1 MNFYF
6 QTIKQQQ
13 YELVCDLTESFA
25 SILNR
30 LAVTYKLDVT
40 TLSLFYRG
48 KAVSPNDIL
57 STITSTPNIKF
68 VLLIRQPK
76 PTAATTTVV
85 PNTLM
90 ATESSPSNKITVTS
104 PNSNS
109 NTATTPSATTPSVT
123 TPSVTTPS
131 VTTPSV
137 TTVESNDED
146 DDDDDDEVE
155 IKLEEDEPTEENTVN
170 DNNAVEEFLN
180 IVNGQNPAL
189 DENMEGGEDD
199 NARMLMAAIV
209 NMLRRGVP
217 QEENAGEPGD
227 NDEIQ
232 NGGMMGALLN
242 NLLGLGNVENN
253 VAEELSEQ
261 DVENIKQMEA
271 MGFSTE
277 ESKEAYY
284 ICSKDV
290 TDAVN
295 YLLSNKE
302 F

>member
-25 SILNR
+25 SILSR

-76 PTAATTTVV
+76 PSVAIT
-85 PNTLM
+85 
-90 ATESSPSNKITVTS
+90 TESSPSNKITVTS
-104 PNSNS
+104 PKLDSA
-109 NTATTPSATTPSVT
+109 TAESTTTPSATAPSVT
-123 TPSVTTPS
+123 AAPSTTTPS
-131 VTTPSV
+131 DT
-137 TTVESNDED
+137 NDEEEED
-146 DDDDDDEVE
+146 EEVE

-180 IVNGQNPAL
+180 ILNRQNQAP
-189 DENMEGGEDD
+189 DENMEGEQGGNDD

-217 QEENAGEPGD
+217 QEENGGEPGD
-227 NDEIQ
+227 NDEMP
-232 NGGMMGALLN
+232 NDGGMMGALLN

-271 MGFSTE
+271 MGFSAE